1 MANEEKQKK
10 PKKTPKEKKPKAP
23 KEPKKP
29 KEKTAG
35 GKLKLPEML
44 KRPIDFFLSHRL
56 LTLAI
61 LVVLTVL
68 IAIFVLLS
76 LRNKGNSSATRT
88 SEQTEAM
95 AEITDF
101 SIVIPPSAFPY
112 TKDFRIRLIN
122 AGDPLFELK
131 SLSRFTG
138 NIYELSPVDGRDDLA
153 LVPMLFRYNFPTEF
167 YFGTAFN
174 NIDLYYIDDP
184 KNPIAHPFSGAE
196 IKKIDETIVV
206 EARSYHGSVI
216 GIRVSNPEKVA
227 WGFQKKIEKQETLK
241 PHLLIVPGVDRNF
254 LGFLPNTIS
263 NVNPQGNN
271 IWEVAFPDR
280 TIWSYSYP
288 LVETRSL
295 DYVSEATSF
304 FEKTLRT
311 SYVVFEATKL
321 AQALQ
326 SYGKPMDIIAHGV
339 GGLIVRYAIE
349 KFAVENVRKV
359 VLISTPN
366 GGTNIV
372 NPSFLSLLYGKEKTV
387 LAGLY
392 GLEEDTI
399 RFIEKNNL
407 SYLEKVNAYAS
418 EILPDSQIVEELS
431 QSIRPDI
438 EYAFIGGSSPGF
450 QADIETS
457 QLAKFYP
464 ELTVTKG
471 DGVVSIYSA
480 LLPTIENPNALQ
492 NVYGKVFDYSF
503 YENYVQKDTLLYIQQ
518 FLEEGI
524 EEVIIPEYQDDLYR
538 EWSYEYPDS
547 VSTGTETLSGPLS
560 FFEFSTISTQTYAQA
575 TMVSLPTPSATT
587 GVDIETW
594 KVGIG
599 NGPSEEETFSSWAT
613 RTVLPDSLTAGKST
627 ADGTRV
633 EQTAQGQSGGP
644 NDEKIA
650 STLPSSESATT
661 THAAYQEVVPDFS
674 TPTTGG
680 IHRYVPGHQDYY
692 QLALPENFYLSNRL
706 VHYPGFRVP
715 LPEIDSPYGFVTSG
729 SGDFI
734 FDAEG
739 VVRIVNGLPVRIF
752 KGPVEAFTLEDG
764 ELAFYSEEIL
774 YRYVKAHGLTKSY
787 PDIRGKV
794 RSMAFA
800 GDRQYYLV
808 DNGGLILETPASSF
822 RIPGMTG
829 KIILYGVYPYILTDI
844 GLYLFD
850 GKEIAEIYKPT
861 KQNEHFLDGLLKQS
875 RLFILTS
882 AYRLVALSLDGKIVN
897 EASSNQIGGFKLLS
911 TDTAVYAVGRNKVAV
926 VFLSP
931 KPSEGSYIDLKEY
944 GEVIDAQIRNE
955 EMMILTSENGQYAL
969 RKIGLMP

>member
-1 MANEEKQKK
+1 MPNEEKQKK
-10 PKKTPKEKKPKAP
+10 PKKAPKEKTPKTP

-29 KEKTAG
+29 KESTVN
-35 GKLKLPEML
+35 GKVKLPEMI
-44 KRPIDFFLSHRL
+44 KRPVNFLLSHRL
-56 LTLAI
+56 LAVVMLLA
-61 LVVLTVL
+61 LAVL
-68 IAIFVLLS
+68 IALFVLLS
-76 LRNKGNSSATRT
+76 LGNKDTASATQST
-88 SEQTEAM
+88 AQSEKV
-95 AEITDF
+95 AEISDL

-153 LVPMLFRYNFPTEF
+153 LVPMLFRYNFPSEF
-167 YFGTAFN
+167 YFGPAFN
-174 NIDLYYIDDP
+174 NIDIYYIDDP
-184 KNPIAHPFSGAE
+184 KNPIPNPFSGAE
-196 IKKIDETIVV
+196 IKKINETIVV
-206 EARSYHGSVI
+206 EARSFHGSVI
-216 GIRVSNPEKVA
+216 GIRVSNPEKVE
-227 WGFQKKIEKQETLK
+227 WGLQKKIEKRETLK

-280 TIWSYSYP
+280 TIWTYSYP

-304 FEKTLRT
+304 FEKSLRT
-311 SYVVFEATKL
+311 SYIVFEATKL

-349 KFAVENVRKV
+349 KFSVDNVRKV

-387 LAGLY
+387 LAELY
-392 GLEEDTI
+392 GLEQDTI
-399 RFIEKNNL
+399 RFIERNNL
-407 SYLEKVNAYAS
+407 SYLEKVNAYAT
-418 EILPDSQIVEELS
+418 EILPDSQIVEELGD
-431 QSIRPDI
+431 SIRPDI

-450 QADIETS
+450 RADIERS

-464 ELTVTKG
+464 ELTVSKG

-492 NVYGKVFDYSF
+492 NVFGKVFDYSF
-503 YENYVQKDTLLYIQQ
+503 YESYVQKDTLQYVRQ

-524 EEVIIPEYQDDLYR
+524 EEVIIPEYRDDLYR
-538 EWSYEYPDS
+538 EWSYEYPDL
-547 VSTGTETLSGPLS
+547 VSTGTEALSGPLR
-560 FFEFSTISTQTYAQA
+560 FFEFSTIGTQTYAQA
-575 TMVSLPTPSATT
+575 TTVSLPTASATKI

-594 KVGIG
+594 KTGVG
-599 NGPSEEETFSSWAT
+599 SDSSAEETFSLLPTNQAT
-613 RTVLPDSLTAGKST
+613 FAEPIT
-627 ADGTRV
+627 
-633 EQTAQGQSGGP
+633 QGQSGHPEDKSAMSAFPAIENGST
-644 NDEKIA
+644 A
-650 STLPSSESATT
+650 SVADNRPASVSSTA
-661 THAAYQEVVPDFS
+661 
-674 TPTTGG
+674 TTGG

-715 LPEIDSPYGFVTSG
+715 LPDVNSPYGFLTNVSG
-729 SGDFI
+729 EFI
-734 FDAEG
+734 FDADG
-739 VVRIVNGLPVRIF
+739 VIRIVNGVPVRIF
-752 KGPVEAFTLEDG
+752 KGPVESFTLDNG

-911 TDTAVYAVGRNKVAV
+911 TDTAVYAVGRNKVAG